1 MSKIPLRVY
10 IRNIDDLIA
19 QEAYQKAFI
28 QARHVLYHF
37 PKYLEAYRVLGKA
50 YLEARQYG
58 DALEVFQRL
67 LSAVPEDFLAH
78 AAMSIIREEEGDLDS
93 AIWHMERA
101 FEAQPA
107 NLLIQEELQRLY
119 RERDGIAP
127 PRIRLTRAALARIYL
142 RSGMYPQAILELE
155 ALLQAQPR
163 RYDLQGFLAEAYEK
177 AGQDTKA
184 LEVAARLLR
193 ILPYHWRANWVMV
206 RVLRR
211 QGRGDEAE
219 RYWERIV
226 AMEPYAAYV
235 SDKWPTPEQVPDEMV
250 TLGELAWDEEDILL
264 ELEDQMPGLLLT
276 DSGLEPELLAL
287 PGDLEA
293 LGMSEDLD
301 LDSELI
307 PPWIEAET
315 EEAQV
320 APQPSQAEEPESEKP
335 ALEQGDIPEWL
346 QALAPEPKV
355 GLPEGDLPE
364 EDLSW
369 LEEALAQTEEAESLV
384 APVLKPKSEETLE
397 TEETPTEEPTWLQE
411 ETQAVPMEMEEEAP
425 TWLQEVAATPEETV
439 ETEAVDVGEMPEW
452 LKEMAPEAETEEA
465 GERIEATEIPDWL
478 KEAMPEPET
487 ETTAEG
493 IEEDEIPDW
502 LKEVAPET
510 EGEAFV
516 TQEEAEIPEW
526 LQEAAPEAVAE
537 TPEAEA
543 EALEEVQ
550 APEWLQEAAPEAVAE
565 VPEAEAEV
573 EAPEAAEPAK
583 AKAGLLEDED
593 AALAWLEALAAKAG
607 VPEEELLTKP
617 EERREEVPTEALAAA
632 GEEGPE
638 AEALEEVQAPEWLQE
653 AAPETVAETPEAEA
667 EALEAA
673 QVPEWLQEA
682 APEAVAET
690 PEAEAEALEEVQA
703 PEWLQEAAPEA
714 EKEAPPEPDVEPPT
728 WIRAEEDLAATERL
742 TKETLPSWDLGET
755 APLDPETVQA
765 WLEKELAPEAEKEAE
780 SEAIASVI
788 EAPEREAGE
797 SVLKAQE
804 PPTSPLL
811 EELPPGPEG
820 EMLREA
826 RAALFQRDLDTAL
839 PLYRKLIRRK
849 KLLEYVIEDLF
860 QAQYDYPMNVDIL
873 ILLGDAYAKA
883 GRLQEALDTYWKAEQ
898 LVR

>member
-211 QGRGDEAE
+211 QGRDDEAE

-315 EEAQV
+315 EESQV
-320 APQPSQAEEPESEKP
+320 APQPSQSEEPESEKP
-335 ALEQGDIPEWL
+335 ALEQGDLPEWL
-346 QALAPEPKV
+346 QALAPEPKA

-369 LEEALAQTEEAESLV
+369 LEEALAQTKEAESLV

-397 TEETPTEEPTWLQE
+397 TEESPTEVPTWFQE
-411 ETQAVPMEMEEEAP
+411 EAEAVPTEMEEEATP
-425 TWLQEVAATPEETV
+425 TWLEEVAATPEETAETGAV
-439 ETEAVDVGEMPEW
+439 EAGEIPEW
-452 LKEMAPEAETEEA
+452 LKEMAPEVETEEP
-465 GERIEATEIPDWL
+465 GERGEETEIPEWL

-493 IEEDEIPDW
+493 LKEVDIPDW
-502 LKEVAPET
+502 LKEVAPES
-510 EGEAFV
+510 EGEALAIG
-516 TQEEAEIPEW
+516 ED
-526 LQEAAPEAVAE
+526 
-537 TPEAEA
+537 
-543 EALEEVQ
+543 LE

-565 VPEAEAEV
+565 APEAEV
-573 EAPEAAEPAK
+573 EAPEAVEPRTKGEEAAPEDAEPAE

-632 GEEGPE
+632 EEEAPE
-638 AEALEEVQAPEWLQE
+638 AEALEE
-653 AAPETVAETPEAEA
+653 
-667 EALEAA
+667 A
-673 QVPEWLQEA
+673 QIPEWLQEA
-682 APEAVAET
+682 APEAEV
-690 PEAEAEALEEVQA
+690 EAPEAEALEEAQV
-703 PEWLQEAAPEA
+703 PEWLQEVAPEA

-728 WIRAEEDLAATERL
+728 WIRAEEDLAVTERL
-742 TKETLPSWDLGET
+742 TKETLPSWALGET

-780 SEAIASVI
+780 SETIASVI
-788 EAPEREAGE
+788 EAPEQEAGE
-797 SVLKAQE
+797 TVLKAQE
-804 PPTSPLL
+804 PSTSPLL
-811 EELPPGPEG
+811 EDLPPGPEG

-826 RAALFQRDLDTAL
+826 RTALFQRDLDTAL

-898 LVR
+898 LVH